1 MSLITITNISIEV
14 KNLVGMICTIA
25 MLKSQISLNLEVE
38 MSSAW
43 RQMLN
48 LRKKKLRLSIKAKL

>member
-1 MSLITITNISIEV
+1 MLLMTITNISIEG

-25 MLKSQISLNLEVE
+25 MLKYQISLNLEIE

-48 LRKKKLRLSIKAKL
+48 LRMKD